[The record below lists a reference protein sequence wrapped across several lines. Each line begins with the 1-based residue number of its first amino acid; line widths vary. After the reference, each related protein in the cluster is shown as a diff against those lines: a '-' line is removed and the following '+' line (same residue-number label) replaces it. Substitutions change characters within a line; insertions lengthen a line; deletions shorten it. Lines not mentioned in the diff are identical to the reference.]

1 MPKKHNTVQCQ
12 DLRISHTS
20 PVYPSTQSHVKSL
33 VPSGLQF
40 PPFRHGLGSH
50 GVGAGEC
57 EGVTERII

>member
-1 MPKKHNTVQCQ
+1 MPKKHNNVQCL

-50 GVGAGEC
+50 GVGAG
-57 EGVTERII
+57 